1 MIDLRSDTITKPS
14 DAMRSAIANAPVGDD
29 VYHGDPTVNALEER
43 TAEILGKEEAV
54 YVPSG
59 TMGNQIAV
67 RLHTQPGDSVVL
79 ETDAHI
85 GTHEIGGA
93 ALHSGVTL
101 QRIDGDLGTFTAEQ
115 LEAKLPIDHPALPS
129 HLLDPYTLVCLENTH
144 NAAGGTIWSLEQM
157 RSVTDRAS
165 TLGLATHLDGARLW
179 NASAATGTDM
189 ADYAAGVDTVSVC
202 FSKGLGAP
210 VGSAL
215 AGSSELMFEARRLK
229 HMFGGGMRQAGMIAA
244 GAMYALENNRERIV
258 EDHANALAFAN
269 GIADVDGVTVAVDT
283 VHTNIVYFDVADPGP
298 VVDAAYDAGAAM
310 LATGATQIR
319 AVFSLEVDATDTAKA
334 IDVVASAVSSASSSA
349 SSLPKS

>member
-1 MIDLRSDTITKPS
+1 MIDLRSDTITRPS

-29 VYHGDPTVNALEER
+29 VYHGDPTVNALEAR

-79 ETDAHI
+79 ETGAHI
-85 GTHEIGGA
+85 GTDELGGA

-101 QRIDGDLGTFTAEQ
+101 QRIEGTLGTFTAEQ
-115 LEAKLPIDHPALPS
+115 LEAELPVEHPSMPS

-144 NAAGGTIWSLEQM
+144 NGAGGTVWSLDQM

-165 TLGLATHLDGARLW
+165 SLGLATHLDGARLW
-179 NASAATGTDM
+179 NASAATGTDV
-189 ADYAAGVDTVSVC
+189 ADYAACVDTVSVC

-244 GAMYALENNRERIV
+244 GALYALDTNRQRLG
-258 EDHANALAFAN
+258 EDHANAAAFAADIAAID
-269 GIADVDGVTVAVDT
+269 GITVDLDA
-283 VHTNIVYFDVADPGP
+283 VHTNIVYFDVEDAAT
-298 VVDAAYDAGAAM
+298 VVDAALDDGVAM
-310 LATGATQIR
+310 LFTSPTQIR
-319 AVFSLEVDATDTAKA
+319 VVFSLEVDAADAHKA
-334 IDVVASAVSSASSSA
+334 VAVVASAAA
-349 SSLPKS
+349 LAKS